1 MEFERKLIGVPDA
14 LFDTLEDYPT
24 ETAWEVFQAVRAYV
38 HFWDIHRTD
47 DGFDVS
53 AMSADGKAVFRSVVK
68 KLRQYSA
75 DYYGVRL
82 EEGSEMTALAAKT
95 ASVPVR
101 EAQASHNGTLAVIDE
116 TDSDNACDGVKNGTQ
131 TTAAMARKK
140 ERLRK
145 KKWRKKKAKVLKED
159 KRDIKTGSTPC
170 ATRDS
175 GENFGLEVLKEDKR
189 DIKTGSTP
197 CATRDSGGN
206 FCSEVL
212 KEDRRDIKTGS
223 TPCAT
228 RDSGDFSLAHVYILF
243 KLLDYNYSNSK
254 DYWKGGMGE
263 NQVIH
268 NKGVDN
274 PVDNLNHG
282 GSVNSNPTSGLSGS
296 KAVSVAAVPATSD
309 SKEEGRKGEREDRD
323 LPAAE
328 AAGGDSKAEACAGGA
343 GEPLVERGD
352 NLNSLERQ
360 AQTPFAGRS
369 CLSENSKRHGLR
381 PGSAKEVCGDAPSAK
396 EFHLLSAP
404 HAVTVGEVFIDRNF
418 KIDFSNEFFSPY
430 RKADGFLRR
439 GVEKWLIAN
448 KYGCSVEK
456 RWICGLIY
464 KFARRQGKVA
474 TLLGADPP
482 PDVS

>member
-1 MEFERKLIGVPDA
+1 MGFERKLIGVPDA
-14 LFDTLEDYPT
+14 LFDTLEDYPA

-75 DYYGVRL
+75 DYYGVSVEKL
-82 EEGSEMTALAAKT
+82 PPAAAPAHKT
-95 ASVPVR
+95 ATEAVSAPQANDDAPVSV
-101 EAQASHNGTLAVIDE
+101 
-116 TDSDNACDGVKNGTQ
+116 SDAEDDDYNPEPEKMADMATHKH
-131 TTAAMARKK
+131 AAEKLRKK
-140 ERLRK
+140 ERERK
-145 KKWRKKKAKVLKED
+145 KKWRRKNAKSHQKGQ
-159 KRDIKTGSTPC
+159 TGQNWPQSLTGQGVQQFSARNFVQQKPDGTKSASKPC
-170 ATRDS
+170 R
-175 GENFGLEVLKEDKR
+175 V
-189 DIKTGSTP
+189 
-197 CATRDSGGN
+197 
-206 FCSEVL
+206 
-212 KEDRRDIKTGS
+212 
-223 TPCAT
+223 
-228 RDSGDFSLAHVYILF
+228 RDSGDFCDARVYNIF

-254 DYWKGGMGE
+254 DYWKGGVGE

-268 NKGVDN
+268 NHLVDN

-282 GSVNSNPTSGLSGS
+282 EAVSSNPTSGLSGS
-296 KAVSVAAVPATSD
+296 KAVSVAAVPATSG
-309 SKEEGRKGEREDRD
+309 SKEEGRKGGQEDRD

-328 AAGGDSKAEACAGGA
+328 AAGGDSKAETCAGGA
-343 GEPLVERGD
+343 EVPENQTADCAEHPERG
-352 NLNSLERQ
+352 
-360 AQTPFAGRS
+360 
-369 CLSENSKRHGLR
+369 GLR

-418 KIDFSNEFFSPY
+418 KIDFSDEFFSPY

-482 PDVS
+482 PDMS

>member
-1 MEFERKLIGVPDA
+1 MGFERKLIGVPDA
-14 LFDTLEDYPT
+14 LFDTLEEYPA

-38 HFWDIHRTD
+38 HYWDIHRTD

-53 AMSADGKAVFRSVVK
+53 ALSVDGKAVFRSVVK

-75 DYYGVRL
+75 DYYGVSV
-82 EEGSEMTALAAKT
+82 GQPAATAVPGQNVTSEAASTPQVNDNAPAAAGGAEDGDCNPAPEKMADMSVLAQKKNAAEKSRAKAAKRQKKFREKQKKQKALRNRT
-95 ASVPVR
+95 QSLMGQGVQRFSARNFVQQKTSVTKSVSKPY
-101 EAQASHNGTLAVIDE
+101 
-116 TDSDNACDGVKNGTQ
+116 GV
-131 TTAAMARKK
+131 
-140 ERLRK
+140 
-145 KKWRKKKAKVLKED
+145 
-159 KRDIKTGSTPC
+159 
-170 ATRDS
+170 
-175 GENFGLEVLKEDKR
+175 
-189 DIKTGSTP
+189 
-197 CATRDSGGN
+197 
-206 FCSEVL
+206 
-212 KEDRRDIKTGS
+212 
-223 TPCAT
+223 
-228 RDSGDFSLAHVYILF
+228 RDSGDFCDARVYNIF

-268 NKGVDN
+268 NWGVDN
-274 PVDNLNHG
+274 PIDNLNHG
-282 GSVNSNPTSGLSGS
+282 GAVSSNPTSGLSGS
-296 KAVSVAAVPATSD
+296 KAVSVAAVPATSV
-309 SKEEGRKGEREDRD
+309 SKEEGRKGGREDRD

-328 AAGGDSKAEACAGGA
+328 VAGGDSKAEACAGCA
-343 GEPLVERGD
+343 GEPLVEHGD
-352 NLNSLERQ
+352 NLNSPERQ

-418 KIDFSNEFFSPY
+418 KIDFSDEFFSPY
-430 RKADGFLRR
+430 RKADSFLRR

>member
-1 MEFERKLIGVPDA
+1 ME
-14 LFDTLEDYPT
+14 
-24 ETAWEVFQAVRAYV
+24 
-38 HFWDIHRTD
+38 
-47 DGFDVS
+47 
-53 AMSADGKAVFRSVVK
+53 
-68 KLRQYSA
+68 
-75 DYYGVRL
+75 
-82 EEGSEMTALAAKT
+82 
-95 ASVPVR
+95 
-101 EAQASHNGTLAVIDE
+101 
-116 TDSDNACDGVKNGTQ
+116 
-131 TTAAMARKK
+131 
-140 ERLRK
+140 
-145 KKWRKKKAKVLKED
+145 VLKED

-175 GENFGLEVLKEDKR
+175 GGNFCSEVLKEDKRDIKTGSTPCATRDSGGNFCSEVLKEDKR